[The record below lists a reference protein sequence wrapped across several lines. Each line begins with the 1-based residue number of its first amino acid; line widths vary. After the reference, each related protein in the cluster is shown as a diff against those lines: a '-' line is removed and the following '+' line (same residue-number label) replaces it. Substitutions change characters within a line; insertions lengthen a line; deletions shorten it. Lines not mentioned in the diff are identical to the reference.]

1 LAPLERF
8 PEQARGVGQLEAT
21 VERFIP
27 CRPADC
33 DGVGLLCRFS
43 LALALG
49 VGHADDEEAFALM
62 ACADFLRRKESFRN
76 PVTQAFQLAS
86 DFPITEVE
94 MIGDV
99 FQENKSGLTFSNDA
113 GDMRP
118 EMAGVVNAPALASDA
133 KWLTRITS
141 ADEIHRAAPSSAIVA
156 GKVVPDN
163 SLIQGRFFHPG
174 HEDGRGIGVPFDI
187 THSAISG
194 FGDGKSEIEP
204 SGTRAQRQAE
214 QGPSC
219 PFARTAG
226 GM

>member
-1 LAPLERF
+1 VASATEGVAQLLALSVKSDALRLPALGLLPSQALAVGHRRSISVRLAPLERF

-49 VGHADDEEAFALM
+49 VGHADDEETLTLV

-76 PVTQAFQLAS
+76 SVTQAFQLAS

-99 FQENKSGLTFSNDA
+99 FQV
-113 GDMRP
+113 M
-118 EMAGVVNAPALASDA
+118 
-133 KWLTRITS
+133 
-141 ADEIHRAAPSSAIVA
+141 
-156 GKVVPDN
+156 
-163 SLIQGRFFHPG
+163 
-174 HEDGRGIGVPFDI
+174 
-187 THSAISG
+187 
-194 FGDGKSEIEP
+194 
-204 SGTRAQRQAE
+204 
-214 QGPSC
+214 
-219 PFARTAG
+219 
-226 GM
+226 